1 MNWWQKF
8 LDQHYVNVSGD
19 SEKRSS
25 REVESIVR
33 MLNLKP
39 KAKIL
44 DLCCGYGRHSIELAE
59 RGFRVTGYD
68 LSDMFLRKAKETS
81 KALGVKV
88 QFKKGDM
95 RRLPFEED
103 FDAVVNMFTS
113 FGYFDKESDDLK
125 ALKGVCKALKHKGL
139 FLLDLKNREQLIRGF
154 QRRRWRPEKDF
165 IMLEDNFFDL
175 FTSRWESTR
184 TLLFEDGKKKEYSFS
199 LRLYSFAEILNL
211 LKRAGFLL
219 ESVYGDF
226 DFGQYSLDSPRMI
239 LISRKA

>member
-154 QRRRWRPEKDF
+154 QRRRWRSEKDF